1 MAGRPSA
8 RDAIRF
14 CFLSLRVSVSLS
26 PRSVYFLSFFLILP
40 FPLEAF
46 ILCLKNTRGEK
57 CKACLAK
64 DLSCPEIKLD
74 CLFVSFSFVSVSFSR
89 FPFSLVSSPA
99 LSVSPFPR
107 FFHSLRSLLSFIPY
121 LRSINK
127 VWGAMQCDIQKWW
140 ITKRIYNVCLSNR

>member
-14 CFLSLRVSVSLS
+14 CFLSLRVSVSVS

-46 ILCLKNTRGEK
+46 ILCLKNTKGEK

-74 CLFVSFSFVSVSFSR
+74 CLFVSFSFEFPSLFPASR
-89 FPFSLVSSPA
+89 FLWFPLLRCRSPLSLT
-99 LSVSPFPR
+99 
-107 FFHSLRSLLSFIPY
+107 SFI
-121 LRSINK
+121 RF
-127 VWGAMQCDIQKWW
+127 VHFF
-140 ITKRIYNVCLSNR
+140 LSSLI